1 MPSQLFN
8 PASVSCLSR
17 FPNAKPQLP
26 LIKNCSTTSPHH
38 RIIKMSHED
47 HPPQRNTLLDKQL
60 MNISA
65 TLVNASRRRDEQI
78 RQRRLGQPAK
88 ETMSIANA
96 NLERKTARTTE
107 VNGADQKA
115 LTAAQ
120 NDIES
125 FRREYVNVTWHAL
138 FDWTYTRTLLG

>member
-1 MPSQLFN
+1 
-8 PASVSCLSR
+8 
-17 FPNAKPQLP
+17 
-26 LIKNCSTTSPHH
+26 
-38 RIIKMSHED
+38 
-47 HPPQRNTLLDKQL
+47 LLDKQL

-107 VNGADQKA
+107 VDGADQKA